1 MNVKLAISKLS
12 KIDEVEIVVSA
23 RFDKNYLGDKAKLK
37 SITISDD
44 SIIEVL
50 GECGLKIYIPL
61 YDLKEILD
69 YSTSITF
76 LTSNIQILFRWK
88 LPIETNEGQGEL
100 SRIQIRVNIC

>member
-23 RFDKNYLGDKAKLK
+23 RFNKNYLGDKAKLK

-88 LPIETNEGQGEL
+88 LPIEPNEGQGEL
-100 SRIQIRVNIC
+100 SRI

>member
-23 RFDKNYLGDKAKLK
+23 RFNKNYLGDKAKLK

-50 GECGLKIYIPL
+50 GDCGLKIYIPL

-100 SRIQIRVNIC
+100 SRI

>member
-23 RFDKNYLGDKAKLK
+23 RFNKNYLGDKAKLK

-88 LPIETNEGQGEL
+88 LPIEPNEGQREL
-100 SRIQIRVNIC
+100 SRI

>member
-23 RFDKNYLGDKAKLK
+23 RFNKNYLGDKAKLK

-50 GECGLKIYIPL
+50 GECGLKIYIPS

-100 SRIQIRVNIC
+100 YRI

>member
-12 KIDEVEIVVSA
+12 KIDEVEIIVSA
-23 RFDKNYLGDKAKLK
+23 RFNKNYLGDKAKLK

-100 SRIQIRVNIC
+100 SRI

>member
-12 KIDEVEIVVSA
+12 KIDEVEIIVSA
-23 RFDKNYLGDKAKLK
+23 RFNKNYLGDKAKLK

-100 SRIQIRVNIC
+100 FRI

>member
-23 RFDKNYLGDKAKLK
+23 RFNKNYLVDKAKLK

-100 SRIQIRVNIC
+100 SRI

>member
-12 KIDEVEIVVSA
+12 KIDEIEVVVSA
-23 RFDKNYLGDKAKLK
+23 RFNKNYLGDKAKLK

-88 LPIETNEGQGEL
+88 LPIETNEGQGGL
-100 SRIQIRVNIC
+100 SRI

>member
-23 RFDKNYLGDKAKLK
+23 RFNKNYLGDKAKLK

-88 LPIETNEGQGEL
+88 LPVETNEGQGEL
-100 SRIQIRVNIC
+100 SRI

>member
-23 RFDKNYLGDKAKLK
+23 RFNKNYLGDKAKLK

-100 SRIQIRVNIC
+100 YRI

>member
-23 RFDKNYLGDKAKLK
+23 RFNKNYLGDKAKLK

-100 SRIQIRVNIC
+100 SRI

>member
-12 KIDEVEIVVSA
+12 KIDEIEVVVSA
-23 RFDKNYLGDKAKLK
+23 RFNKNYLGDKAKLK

-100 SRIQIRVNIC
+100 SRI